1 MGKAWSDATSLI
13 SGNRDTVFAVAGLFF
28 FLPYLAMALI
38 APEALS
44 PAPTQA
50 PPGTDPQVVIDQA
63 VAALTQQYADN
74 WPYFL
79 IAFFAQIIGTLSLLA
94 LLTDIGRPTV
104 GEALQR
110 GLISIPSYLAAQIL
124 GALAGIIVVV
134 VPLAIVGQ
142 FAPPAAAVLLAL
154 LLAVVAV
161 YIYVKLALV
170 SPVIAIE
177 SELNPIKAMRRSWAL
192 TKGNSI
198 RIFAFLMLLL
208 IAVGVVAVL
217 VTLILGTVFAAFS
230 PAIAGIGNG
239 IVTAIVNAV
248 VGVIFIAVLA
258 SIHRQLAGPSNEATA
273 ETFE

>member
-177 SELNPIKAMRRSWAL
+177 SELNPIKAMRQSWAL